1 MSNAFGKTAALKGVI
16 WTTGSTYAT
25 YILGLLTSVLIARR
39 LGVDDFGR
47 YSYFIWLCGIL
58 VLIANNGLNNT
69 AIKFVSE
76 AIGRNSIENA
86 DAIYGWL
93 RRLQYGFTILSGALF
108 LALFPWIK
116 PTGWNEQISFLVV
129 AALVAFS
136 FKATSMFNTA
146 VAKGYGRFAI
156 EAITNTGAI
165 LFNTVFVVVLACLH
179 APLEA
184 YVALFAITSIVY
196 ALFSIFLLRRQG
208 ITPHRAVVDPSWL
221 QRVRPH
227 LFWTASMTAISIAG
241 SRSIETFLLNRWVG
255 AAEVGFF
262 SIATALN
269 RAGIELLVAGLST
282 VMMPIMGFLLGV
294 GNHERTQRVFGDA
307 TRYYQYLG
315 LLIAGVGMFWARDIV
330 TIMYG
335 AKYMPV
341 ILIFRITVASAG
353 VLLANGAFAAVLGA
367 SDNQRFRIGVTVL
380 GAVISWLVALQLIP
394 LYGAIGAA
402 LAQSA
407 SSVLST
413 IVIVVGIQKFI
424 GLRLPWSSL
433 AKQYAVALI
442 AGVLGLLTVLATGGA
457 LASEFAGGLVYAI
470 VLLVLPLFVGIWR
483 QDEKRYAIEL
493 LSKHPRV
500 GPIIARFSHSSD
512 HDS

>member
-1 MSNAFGKTAALKGVI
+1 MSHAFGKTAALKGVI

-25 YILGLLTSVLIARR
+25 YILGLLTSVLIARQ

-47 YSYFIWLCGIL
+47 YSYFVWLCGIL

-76 AIGRNSIENA
+76 AIGRSSVENA
-86 DAIYGWL
+86 DGIYGWL
-93 RRLQYGFTILSGALF
+93 RRLQYGFTILSGLLF

-116 PTGWNEQISFLVV
+116 PTGWSGQTSLLVG
-129 AALVAFS
+129 AALVAFG
-136 FKATSMFNTA
+136 FKAASMFNTA
-146 VAKGYGRFAI
+146 VAKGYGLFSI
-156 EAITNTGAI
+156 EAITNAGAV
-165 LFNTVFVVVLACLH
+165 LFNTVFVVVLTFIH
-179 APLEA
+179 APLAA
-184 YVALFAITSIVY
+184 YVALFAFTSVVY
-196 ALFSIFLLRRQG
+196 ALLSIFLMRRRG
-208 ITPHRAVVDPSWL
+208 ITPHRTIVDPAWL
-221 QRVRPH
+221 RRVRPH
-227 LFWTASMTAISIAG
+227 LFWTASMTAISIMG

-282 VMMPIMGFLLGV
+282 VMMPIMGFLLGA
-294 GNHERTQRVFGDA
+294 GDHQRTQRVFGDA

-315 LLIAGVGMFWARDIV
+315 LLIAGVGLFWARDIV

-353 VLLANGAFAAVLGA
+353 VLLASGAFAAVLGA

-380 GAVISWLVALQLIP
+380 GAAISWLVALQLIP
-394 LYGAIGAA
+394 LYGAVGAA
-402 LAQSA
+402 LAQTA

-413 IVIVVGIQKFI
+413 IVIVIGIRKFI
-424 GLRLPWSSL
+424 GLHLPWSSL
-433 AKQYAVALI
+433 ARQYAVAVV
-442 AGVLGLLTVLATGGA
+442 AGALGLVVVVAVGGE
-457 LASEFAGGLVYAI
+457 LGEFAGGSVYAI
-470 VLLVLPLFVGIWR
+470 VMLVLSLFVGIWR
-483 QDEKRYAIEL
+483 DDEKRYALDL
-493 LSKHPRV
+493 LCKHPRMAQ
-500 GPIIARFSHSSD
+500 IITRFQKGRT
-512 HDS
+512 